1 MELGLKGKRAI
12 ITGASKGIGKAI
24 ALTMGGEGAN
34 LAVCARGSDSL
45 KETVKELE
53 SKGITVYPHTC
64 DVGDKQSLESFLK
77 ESQEQLGGID
87 ILINNTSG
95 FGLTDDEQG
104 WETGFNVDIMASVRA
119 TQTVVPW
126 M

>member
-34 LAVCARGSDSL
+34 LAVCARGSNSL
-45 KETVKELE
+45 KETVKDLE

-64 DVGDKQSLESFLK
+64 DVV
-77 ESQEQLGGID
+77 GI
-87 ILINNTSG
+87 LLAANLVVMRY
-95 FGLTDDEQG
+95 LT
-104 WETGFNVDIMASVRA
+104 NIKV
-119 TQTVVPW
+119 
-126 M
+126 